1 MNGRRRSETIG
12 QLGRSA
18 ARRTVE
24 PASSPPSPP
33 PKGGKGNAPKG
44 SKPQPS
50 PTKPHN
56 DVVLVTRPRR
66 TVAQVIKAAFVENLG
81 LKLLS
86 AILALTLYLLIN
98 TDREREITARVGVSY
113 ALPEDR
119 VLVSER
125 LDEVRVTIRGPWRRL
140 RRFDERELDRVNLDL
155 RTTTS
160 SEVVLT
166 KELVTVPTGLTVTSI
181 SPRSLRVAFEKRVEK
196 KVEISPTVSGQPDHG
211 FSIAEVKVEPASVT
225 VRGPEGAMRTLSMIR
240 TRELR
245 LDGHNATF
253 ASNVELLAPE
263 GVELQGGSTVVAH
276 VRVEEQLATQRLA
289 AVPITVV
296 ADGVEPSRVKTAVSK
311 VDVTLTGPVLDI
323 ERSRTSVKARIK
335 IGAADIGKTRDV
347 AIELEGVPAG
357 VGVRLSP
364 ESVKVT
370 IRK

>member
-12 QLGRSA
+12 QLGRAA
-18 ARRTVE
+18 ARRTSAA
-24 PASSPPSPP
+24 PASTPAPVP
-33 PKGGKGNAPKG
+33 PKGSKGSDPKG
-44 SKPQPS
+44 SKPAPS
-50 PTKPHN
+50 APKPHYN
-56 DVVLVTRPRR
+56 VLVTRPRR

-113 ALPEDR
+113 SLPDDR

-196 KVEISPTVSGQPDHG
+196 KVEISPTISGQPDHG

-245 LDGHNATF
+245 LDGHNASFT
-253 ASNVELLAPE
+253 SDVELLAPE
-263 GVELQGGSTVVAH
+263 GVELQGGSTVVAR

-289 AVPITVV
+289 AVPIVV
-296 ADGVEPSRVKTAVSK
+296 VGDGVDTTRVKTTVSK
-311 VDVTLTGPVLDI
+311 VDITLTGPVLDI

-335 IGAADIGKTRDV
+335 VGVGDIGKTRD
-347 AIELEGVPAG
+347 ATIELEGVPAG

-364 ESVKVT
+364 ETVKVT

>member
-1 MNGRRRSETIG
+1 MTGRKRSETIG
-12 QLGRSA
+12 QLGRAA
-18 ARRTVE
+18 ARRTSTA
-24 PASSPPSPP
+24 PAASPP
-33 PKGGKGNAPKG
+33 PAKGKPPNDKGGKPKPPILP
-44 SKPQPS
+44 KAHQ
-50 PTKPHN
+50 
-56 DVVLVTRPRR
+56 DVLVTRPRR

-113 ALPEDR
+113 SLPEDR

-166 KELVTVPTGLTVTSI
+166 KELVSVPTGLTVTSI

-196 KVEISPTVSGQPDHG
+196 KVDISPTISGQPDHG
-211 FSIAEVKVEPASVT
+211 FSIAEVKVEPATVT

-289 AVPITVV
+289 AVPIAVV
-296 ADGVEPSRVKTAVSK
+296 ADGVEVTRVKTAVTK
-311 VDVTLTGPVLDI
+311 VDITLTGPVLDI
-323 ERSRTSVKARIK
+323 ERSRTSVKARVK
-335 IGAADIGKTRDV
+335 VGAADIGKTRD
-347 AIELEGVPAG
+347 ATIELEGVPAG

-364 ESVKVT
+364 ETVKVT